1 MTRPAPESARAFR
14 AVMAA
19 CSPAVRWWG
28 QLTVC
33 GLDDLPAAGPVL
45 LAGNHDSWWDPIV
58 VGAAALERR
67 QVRALAKSSLWRYGV
82 VAKILDAMGQIPID
96 RSGRDTW
103 ALDRA
108 ISELRMG
115 ACVGVFLEGT
125 RSGGRVL
132 RARSGLGRIVEAVPE
147 AQIVCCTVEGTVD
160 LVRFPVRP
168 PLRVRFFG
176 PSPGGLAAGET
187 ATALTSR
194 LLSEIRAAAP
204 PVPYGRRAA
213 RRQAQG

>member
-1 MTRPAPESARAFR
+1 MQPAPQSDLAFR

-28 QLTVC
+28 QLTVS
-33 GLDDLPAAGPVL
+33 GLDDLPTAGPVL

-58 VGAAALERR
+58 VGAAALKRR
-67 QVRALAKSSLWRYGV
+67 HVRALAKSSLWRYGV
-82 VAKILDAMGQIPID
+82 MAWILDGMGQIPID
-96 RSGRDTW
+96 RSGGDAR

-108 ISELRMG
+108 MFELRAG

-125 RSGGRVL
+125 RSGGRTL
-132 RARSGLGRIVEAVPE
+132 RARSGLGRIAEAVPE
-147 AQIVCCTVEGTVD
+147 AQIVCCTVEETVD

-168 PLRVRFFG
+168 RLRVRFFR
-176 PSPGGLAAGET
+176 PSLGGLAAGET
-187 ATALTSR
+187 ATELTSR

-213 RRQAQG
+213 RHQA